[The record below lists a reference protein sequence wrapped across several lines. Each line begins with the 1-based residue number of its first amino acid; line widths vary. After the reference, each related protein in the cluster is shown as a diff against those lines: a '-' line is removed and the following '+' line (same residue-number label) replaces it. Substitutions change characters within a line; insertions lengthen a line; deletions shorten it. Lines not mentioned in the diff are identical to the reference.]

1 MGLGRRASTL
11 LVAVAVVLGLAGRSP
26 AVAGAAPPEARSL
39 TVTPSADLDD
49 GQTVTVD
56 GAGWRP
62 GVLVFAV
69 ECLAGTQ
76 TCGGAV
82 ANRPVDTDG
91 TFTMALSVRA
101 VFTAFDGT
109 PVDCRV
115 DACEVTAVN
124 EANEDH
130 TASVPIAFDPATVL
144 LPPPALTVTPD
155 TDLVDGQTV
164 DVAGTGFIPGVSLAL
179 AQCAVGETT
188 IDDCHVAGLAEVDGA
203 GVLSDDTDVD
213 VAASFPTTFD
223 DVDCRVEAC
232 ELVAATFAGGIL
244 ARAALGFDADA
255 PLRPSP
261 TLRVTPQAGLADG
274 QVVSV
279 RGEGFRRG
287 TTVLLVQC
295 RDRATSTFDD
305 CMPTDAVVADVGADG
320 VVSEEVTVRAVIVPL
335 VGGSDDCRV
344 DPCVLRAFVVEDDL
358 RVDVPISFAPG
369 AVGAPP
375 PAAPVAP
382 RFTG

>member
-11 LVAVAVVLGLAGRSP
+11 LVPVVLGLAWLSP

-39 TVTPSADLDD
+39 TVTPSDDLDD

-56 GAGWRP
+56 GTGWRP
-62 GVLVFAV
+62 GVLVFAI

-82 ANRPVDTDG
+82 ANRPVATDG
-91 TFTMALSVRA
+91 AFTMTIVVRA

-115 DACEVTAVN
+115 DDCEVTAVN

-130 TASVPIAFDPATVL
+130 TASVPITFDPATVL
-144 LPPPALTVTPD
+144 LPPPTLTVTPD

-164 DVAGTGFIPGVSLAL
+164 EVAGTGFIPGVSLAL
-179 AQCAVGETT
+179 AQCAAGETD
-188 IDDCHVAGLAEVDGA
+188 IDDCRVAGLAEVDGA
-203 GVLSDDTDVD
+203 GVLSDDTDID
-213 VAASFPTTFD
+213 VATSFPTAVA

-232 ELVAATFAGGIL
+232 ELVAASFAGGIL
-244 ARAALGFDADA
+244 ARAALGFDTDA

-261 TLRVTPQAGLADG
+261 TLRVTPQAGLVDG
-274 QVVSV
+274 QAV
-279 RGEGFRRG
+279 RVQGAGFRRG

-295 RDRATSTFDD
+295 RDGATSTFDG
-305 CMPTDAVVADVGADG
+305 CMPTNALVADVGPDG

-344 DPCVLRAFVVEDDL
+344 DPCVVRAFVVEDDL
-358 RVDVPISFAPG
+358 SVDAPISFAPG
-369 AVGAPP
+369 AAGAPP

>member
-26 AVAGAAPPEARSL
+26 AVAEVAPPEARAL
-39 TVTPSADLDD
+39 TVTPSTALDD
-49 GQTVTVD
+49 GLTVTVD
-56 GAGWRP
+56 GTGWRP
-62 GVLVFAV
+62 GVLVFAI

-76 TCGGAV
+76 TCGGTV

-91 TFTMALSVRA
+91 TFTMALAVRV

-115 DACEVTAVN
+115 DACEVRAVN

-130 TASVPIAFDPATVL
+130 TASAPIAFDPATVL
-144 LPPPALTVTPD
+144 LPPPALTVIPD

-164 DVAGTGFIPGVSLAL
+164 EVAGTGFIPGVSLAL
-179 AQCAVGETT
+179 AQCAAGDTT
-188 IDDCHVAGLAEVDGA
+188 IDDCRVAGLAEVDGA
-203 GVLSDDTDVD
+203 GVLSDDTDID
-213 VAASFPTTFD
+213 VATSFPTAVD
-223 DVDCRVEAC
+223 DVDCRVDAC
-232 ELVAATFAGGIL
+232 ELVAASFAGGIL
-244 ARAALGFDADA
+244 ARATLAFDPDA

-261 TLRVTPQAGLADG
+261 TMRVTPQADLVDG
-274 QVVSV
+274 QVV
-279 RGEGFRRG
+279 RIDGEGFRRG

-295 RDRATSTFDD
+295 RDRATSTFDG
-305 CMPTDAVVADVGADG
+305 CMPTNALVADVGPDG
-320 VVSEEVTVRAVIVPL
+320 VVSEAVTVRAVIVPL

-369 AVGAPP
+369 AGGAPP
-375 PAAPVAP
+375 PATPVAP
-382 RFTG
+382 RFTR